1 MFKFKNEEDY
11 RQQREA
17 LMNEALNLRDEGK
30 IDEASSKLDTVE
42 KMDNAW
48 ADHTKAL
55 ANAAALEDRFTI
67 LDLSNKSVYR
77 KGKVIGSMDNIGT
90 DNVYDSV
97 DYRKAFMNYVTN
109 GVSIPVEFLN
119 SDANTKTTDVGVM
132 IPSTVLEKIVEKIEA
147 TGMILPLVTRTSIKG
162 GVTVPTSSVKPVASW
177 VAEGAGSN
185 KQKKTTGTI
194 TFSYY
199 KLRCA
204 VSVSLETDTMALSVF
219 ETTLINNVVEAMTK
233 AIEQSILTGTGVGKP
248 KGFLKET
255 VAEGQN
261 IDVAKAATLDYATL
275 VAAEAALPLAYEA
288 DAVWFM
294 TKKTFMTFIGMVD
307 SQKQPIAR
315 VNYGIGGKPE
325 RTLLGRTVVLNDYM
339 ENYVQEAE
347 SDTIVAALFNPKDYV
362 LNTNLNMTIKR
373 YEENATDD
381 MVTKAIMLVDGKA
394 VDINSLVTITKKN
407 A

>member
-233 AIEQSILTGTGVGKP
+233 AIEQSILTGTGVGQP

>member
-30 IDEASSKLDTVE
+30 IDEASGKLDTVE

-67 LDLSNKSVYR
+67 LDLANKSVYR
-77 KGKVIGSMDNIGT
+77 KGKVVGSMDNIGI

-109 GVSIPVEFLN
+109 GVSIPTEFLN

-233 AIEQSILTGTGVGKP
+233 AIEQSILTGTGVGQP

-294 TKKTFMTFIGMVD
+294 TKKTFMAFIGMVD

-339 ENYVQEAE
+339 ESYVQEAE

-373 YEENATDD
+373 YEENSTDD